1 MTTGSRRVPTPHAL
15 RCSVIQRLSRAGLP
29 LIAHRS
35 SLALP
40 DRGASYMPRAWRTA
54 CAAAIST
61 VLALSGLLISPVAHA
76 VYAIAQYGEPK
87 YPPDFKHFDYVNPDA
102 PKGGTLVLANPSRLT
117 SFDKFNPFTLR
128 GNPAP
133 GVDLMFESLTIGS
146 SDEVASAYGLLA
158 DDIAIAPDG
167 LSTTFHINPRA
178 RFSNGDPVTAA
189 DVKFSL
195 DTLKSPQAAPQYASY
210 FGEITRAVVVD
221 PQTIRFEFR
230 QRNRELPLLAGSM
243 PVFSRKWGVKPDG
256 SRIPFDQMAFEK
268 PIASGP
274 YLIDQYDNGR
284 TITYRRDPKYWGAAL
299 PVRIGM
305 NNFERIVYKLYSD
318 STARL
323 EAFKAG
329 EYDALVEYVARNWV
343 RRDVGKKFDSGELIK
358 REFPQHNGT
367 GMQGFMLNLRRPL
380 FQDVRV
386 RKALDL
392 ALDFQWLNR
401 QLFFNQYTRIDSYF
415 ANTDLQA
422 KGLPSP
428 GELALLEPWRAK
440 LDPAVFGVP
449 PKQPDTDPPGS
460 LRANLLQARALLQQ
474 AGWTYRDNALRN
486 ARGEPFQ
493 FEILDDSGSSAQMEP
508 IVATFIRNLQK
519 LGITA
524 TFRVSDFAVYQKRLD
539 AFDFDTTTIRMPDVQ
554 VPGSEQ
560 IDRFGSKAA
569 DTQGSDN
576 VIGLKS
582 PAVDAI
588 LRALVQAQTREQLL
602 DATHALDRV
611 LIHGYYVVPH
621 WYSATHRVAFKRGLA
636 WPTTLPLYY
645 GAEGWITSMWWYQ
658 SAQTDAQKPVQT
670 APSTQP

>member
-1 MTTGSRRVPTPHAL
+1 MTTGSRWVRTPRAL
-15 RCSVIQRLSRAGLP
+15 WCSVIHRLSRVGLP
-29 LIAHRS
+29 VVPRS
-35 SLALP
+35 S
-40 DRGASYMPRAWRTA
+40 RSA
-54 CAAAIST
+54 CA
-61 VLALSGLLISPVAHA
+61 VALCGVSLVGGLLAAPEAQA

-87 YPPDFKHFDYVNPDA
+87 YPADFKHFDYVNPDA

-128 GNPAP
+128 GNSAP

-158 DDIAIAPDG
+158 DDIKIASDG

-178 RFSNGDPVTAA
+178 RFSNGDPVTAE

-195 DTLKSPQAAPQYASY
+195 DTLKSPQAAPQFASI

-221 PQTIRFEFR
+221 PHTIRFEFH
-230 QRNRELPLLAGSM
+230 QRNRELPLLVGSM
-243 PVFSRKWGVKPDG
+243 PVFSRKWGMKPDG
-256 SRIPFDQMAFEK
+256 SRIAFDQLAFEK

-274 YLIDQYDNGR
+274 YLIDQYENGR
-284 TITYRRDPKYWGAAL
+284 TIAYRRDPNYWGATL
-299 PVRIGM
+299 PVRVGM
-305 NNFERIVYKLYSD
+305 NNFDRIVYKLYSD

-367 GMQGFMLNLRRPL
+367 GMQGFVLNTRRPL

-401 QLFFNQYTRIDSYF
+401 QLFFNQYTRIDSFF
-415 ANTDLQA
+415 ANTELQA
-422 KGLPSP
+422 KGMPTP
-428 GELALLEPWRAK
+428 GELALLDPWRAK
-440 LDPAVFGVP
+440 LDPAVFGLP

-474 AGWTYRDNALRN
+474 AGWTYRDDALRN
-486 ARGEPFQ
+486 AKGEPFQ
-493 FEILDDSGSSAQMEP
+493 FEILDDSGSSAQFEP
-508 IVATFIRNLQK
+508 IVATLIRNLQK

-539 AFDFDTTTIRMPDVQ
+539 AFDFDTTTIRMADVQ

-569 DTQGSDN
+569 DTNGSDN
-576 VIGLKS
+576 VIGVKS

-588 LRALVQAQTREQLL
+588 LRALVQAQTREQLI

-611 LIHGYYVVPH
+611 LMHGYYVIPQ
-621 WYSATHRVAFKRGLA
+621 WYSASHRVAFKRGLA
-636 WPTTLPLYY
+636 WPKTLPLYY
-645 GAEGWITSMWWYQ
+645 GAEGWITSMWWY
-658 SAQTDAQKPVQT
+658 AQPQPPQAQPH
-670 APSTQP
+670 